1 MKSFN
6 KRKST
11 FIIAEVGQAHDGS
24 LGILHSYIEALS
36 KTGVDAVKFQT
47 HIAHAGSSPLEPFR
61 IKFSYEDVTRQDY
74 WRRMEFTAN
83 QWLEIKN
90 HCESVGLEFMS
101 TPTCVSAFELLEN
114 IGVKRYKIG
123 SGDITNNLLLHK
135 AAQTG
140 KQIILSSGLSTY
152 AELDTAVEVIQDAS
166 NNNIVVMQC
175 TSEYPAP
182 PKKIGLNLIDE
193 FCDKYQFPIGL
204 SDHSGTI
211 YPALAAV
218 ALGASYIET
227 HVVFDRSMFGPDS
240 YSSLTMDEIKSMV
253 TGIRIIEKSLFSNYS
268 KERSSNVDHMLNLFG
283 KSLSVRRAMRSGEV
297 ITIDDLETKKP
308 AQKGIP
314 AHDYKKVVGKKLLND
329 LKQWDF
335 LKYEN
340 IEK

>member
-1 MKSFN
+1 MKGFK
-6 KRKST
+6 KRNST

-24 LGILHSYIEALS
+24 LGILHSYIDALS

-47 HIAHAGSSPLEPFR
+47 HIADAGSSPSESFR
-61 IKFSYEDVTRQDY
+61 TNFSYEDVTRQDY

-83 QWLEIKN
+83 QWLEIKK

-123 SGDITNNLLLHK
+123 SGDIANSLLLYK

-140 KQIILSSGLSTY
+140 KQIILSSGLCTY
-152 AELDTAVEVIQDAS
+152 AELDTAVDVIQDAS
-166 NNNIVVMQC
+166 NNNIVIMQC
-175 TSEYPAP
+175 TSEYPSP
-182 PKKIGLNLIDE
+182 PEKTGLNLIDE
-193 FCDKYQFPIGL
+193 FCDKYKFPIGL

-211 YPALAAV
+211 YPSLAAV

-227 HVVFDRSMFGPDS
+227 HVVFDRRMFGPDS

-283 KSLSVRRAMRSGEV
+283 KSLSVRRAMRLGEV

-308 AQKGIP
+308 AQQGIP

-329 LKQWDF
+329 LEQWDF